1 MERSIISEWELHGN
15 IGMLTINNPPQNY
28 LEGFKLAHLPDL
40 KRWTEGDTLKGMI
53 IVGKGRHFCAGFNK
67 EDLYKAGDEKV
78 LLEDLRRSNEILY
91 HLEAL
96 QIPVVAAMTGVCLGG
111 GLELALSCHIRVCS
125 DKALFSFPET
135 GIGIIPGLNGT
146 VRLPG
151 KIGLCRSLEM
161 VLAGNVIHADEAM
174 ALGLVDYVVPSKE
187 VLEFSLRLL
196 DRMTTG
202 RSTNI
207 IRSIMK
213 SINNSSKLSFNAA
226 TEEETGLFAGL
237 VLARTK
243 VMPENGKSG

>member
-67 EDLYKAGDEKV
+67 EDLYKTGDEKV
-78 LLEDLRRSNEILY
+78 LLEELRKSNEILY

-96 QIPVVAAMTGVCLGG
+96 QIPVVAAVTGVCLGG

-196 DRMTTG
+196 ERMTTG